1 MSLTNA
7 VPAESNSQ
15 CKRQLGLNQGEI
27 EASLAMVNGKSGT
40 VARLPH
46 LTTAYEA
53 PLVITVTA
61 RRFCVQ
67 HCSASQSAA
76 GRSLP

>member
-7 VPAESNSQ
+7 VPADSNSH

-27 EASLAMVNGKSGT
+27 EASLPKVNRKCGA
-40 VARLPH
+40 VAGLPH
-46 LTTAYEA
+46 LPAAYEA

-61 RRFCVQ
+61 RRFWVQ